1 MCTVWYL
8 VGISLLIWLKPPDMS
23 WSSDLFWSLCWF
35 QFPRHLPNWMIW
47 HLIWSWKRR
56 WKYRIDLK
64 NSGWVIYNL
73 SWLLPHPEWPIF
85 HKHPG
90 WWGVFGNDF
99 PNIWFVCKAFSG
111 WNLKI
116 TFFGKEII
124 LFQNHLIPNLHFLN
138 GSIWVFSKYV
148 AASSGGRDF
157 FVATSWI
164 GKLTRTVKG
173 VGISLSPE
181 PLRRKQQDRKILCYS
196 ENSWNKLGGGFKHVF
211 IITPTWRND
220 PIWLYVST
228 GLKPSSRKHLECNIA
243 SIIYVC

>member
-73 SWLLPHPEWPIF
+73 SWLLPHSEWPIF

-116 TFFGKEII
+116 TFFGKE
-124 LFQNHLIPNLHFLN
+124 NHLIPKPSYSKPPFFEWFHLSFQQIRCSFLRWKRFLCGHQLN
-138 GSIWVFSKYV
+138 WKAYQDSQRGWY
-148 AASSGGRDF
+148 F
-157 FVATSWI
+157 FEPW
-164 GKLTRTVKG
+164 TVKRETTRSKDL
-173 VGISLSPE
+173 VL
-181 PLRRKQQDRKILCYS
+181 LR
-196 ENSWNKLGGGFKHVF
+196 KLV
-211 IITPTWRND
+211 
-220 PIWLYVST
+220 
-228 GLKPSSRKHLECNIA
+228 E
-243 SIIYVC
+243 